1 MARTKGL
8 SDFNLC
14 LIRYLMRQQSKD
26 TTALAQEIDVSL
38 NHLSGVLNRSRT
50 LSENI
55 GKRIAVSLGV
65 SWDVVKKPEA
75 AYMRELMSTW
85 LVEFLQT
92 PSGALDWKNAIR
104 LADKMGYLSGTV
116 VDTGEP
122 SEAQQDDEDLLELGD
137 VPEVEL

>member
-14 LIRYLMRQQSKD
+14 LIRYLMREQSKD

-38 NHLSGVLNRSRT
+38 NHLSGVLNRQRT
-50 LSENI
+50 LSEDI

-75 AYMRELMSTW
+75 EIYER
-85 LVEFLQT
+85 
-92 PSGALDWKNAIR
+92 
-104 LADKMGYLSGTV
+104 
-116 VDTGEP
+116 VDVNVAGRVSPNT
-122 SEAQQDDEDLLELGD
+122 
-137 VPEVEL
+137 